1 MDEHGYI
8 ELIRKA
14 QRGDKIALNSLA
26 ESAAE
31 RLRVY
36 VYRLTLAD
44 DPTQEIVQETML
56 EMCRILGKLKDAD
69 KFWPWLYGIATNKIH
84 RHHRAERTQKG
95 LAKSRVAR
103 ATPAA
108 DRPTPGQ
115 REHGLQN
122 LVTQELKQIV
132 ATAMQSLKT
141 RHRAVLVMRCYDQM
155 PYAEIAES
163 MGCSEFSTRM
173 LFLRAKRALRKQ
185 LSRNGFGRGSLLA
198 ALVLFGKMTAPTEAA
213 AAQVSVTAATTGV
226 GLLAGLAGLA
236 TSKTAII
243 SLSTA
248 GLIAGAVAVTSG
260 LPEASLRTAGRTAGN
275 SQSFAPLGQKQN
287 GNEEYWYYF
296 PEGPGKP
303 MMMRVKAGPES
314 ARPHAQFL
322 QNDQANYYFDDNVI
336 YINNHRMYDAHLS
349 VLRLPTDT
357 PQLSSFLDQIEGAGG
372 TQKMQYVPNSAKGL
386 LVIAARSAEHGPNR
400 SWVTRHYNVL
410 DEDYFQGDWP
420 AGLETIDKRD
430 AMHKRGWTYFKIAGR
445 INEQAISGA
454 GRIPFVYAAGA
465 RYSPWLRLNVAD
477 ELTIVDTTAGSYVSG
492 TDSAARTHYKAGAFF
507 KGLPRPWM
515 GLHAI
520 DTVRRDAAERQIPFK
535 TEQID
540 ANRVRVRVTGEKVTL
555 VYTIDLQVDVIDEIA
570 VSMGDVEKGVLKFS
584 YLQDIDDVGNE
595 FVSPRATGY
604 QAPPQQAPGPVEDA
618 GLLWLV
624 QLAEGSLAK

>member
-1 MDEHGYI
+1 
-8 ELIRKA
+8 
-14 QRGDKIALNSLA
+14 
-26 ESAAE
+26 
-31 RLRVY
+31 V
-36 VYRLTLAD
+36 
-44 DPTQEIVQETML
+44 
-56 EMCRILGKLKDAD
+56 
-69 KFWPWLYGIATNKIH
+69 
-84 RHHRAERTQKG
+84 
-95 LAKSRVAR
+95 
-103 ATPAA
+103 
-108 DRPTPGQ
+108 
-115 REHGLQN
+115 
-122 LVTQELKQIV
+122 
-132 ATAMQSLKT
+132 
-141 RHRAVLVMRCYDQM
+141 
-155 PYAEIAES
+155 
-163 MGCSEFSTRM
+163 
-173 LFLRAKRALRKQ
+173 
-185 LSRNGFGRGSLLA
+185 
-198 ALVLFGKMTAPTEAA
+198 
-213 AAQVSVTAATTGV
+213 
-226 GLLAGLAGLA
+226 GLA
-236 TSKTAII
+236 TTKTAII

-260 LPEASLRTAGRTAGN
+260 PPDASLQTAGQNSGN
-275 SQSFAPLGQKQN
+275 PQSFAPLGQKQN

-357 PQLSSFLDQIEGAGG
+357 PQLSSFLDQIEGGGG
-372 TQKMQYVPNSAKGL
+372 TQKMQYVPGSAKGL

-430 AMHKRGWTYFKIAGR
+430 QMHKRGWTYFKIAGR
-445 INEQAISGA
+445 INEQAVSGA

-477 ELTIVDTTAGSYVSG
+477 EMTIVDTSELAYVSSP
-492 TDSAARTHYKAGAFF
+492 DSALRKYYRAGAFF

-540 ANRVRVRVTGEKVTL
+540 DNKVRVRVTGEKVTL
-555 VYTIDLQVDVIDEIA
+555 LYTIDLQVDVIDEIA

-584 YLQDIDDVGNE
+584 YLQDIDDIGNE
-595 FVSPRATGY
+595 FVSPRAAGY
-604 QAPPQQAPGPVEDA
+604 QTPPRQDDA

>member
-1 MDEHGYI
+1 MDERKYI

-14 QRGDKIALNSLA
+14 QRGDKKALNSLA
-26 ESAAE
+26 ELAAE

-44 DPTQEIVQETML
+44 DLTQEIVQETML

-84 RHHRAERTQKG
+84 RHHRTERTQKN
-95 LAKSRVAR
+95 LAKSKVAH
-103 ATPAA
+103 ATLAA
-108 DRPTPGQ
+108 DGPTPGQ

-122 LVTQELKQIV
+122 LVTQELKQVV
-132 ATAMQSLKT
+132 AAAMQSLKT

-155 PYAEIAES
+155 SYAEIAES
-163 MGCSEFSTRM
+163 MGCSEFGTRM

-226 GLLAGLAGLA
+226 GLLAGLVGLA
-236 TSKTAII
+236 ATKTAII

-260 LPEASLRTAGRTAGN
+260 LPDASIQTAGQN
-275 SQSFAPLGQKQN
+275 SPNAQSFAPLGQKQN

-296 PEGPGKP
+296 PEGPARP

-357 PQLSSFLDQIEGAGG
+357 PQLSSFLDRIEGGGG

-386 LVIAARSAEHGPNR
+386 LVIAARSAEQGPNR

-430 AMHKRGWTYFKIAGR
+430 PMHKRGWTYFKIAGR
-445 INEQAISGA
+445 VNEQAISGA

-465 RYSPWLRLNVAD
+465 RYSPWLKLNAGD
-477 ELTIVDTTAGSYVSG
+477 LTIVDTTAGSYVSG
-492 TDSAARTHYKAGAFF
+492 ADSAARTHYKAGAFF
-507 KGLPRPWM
+507 NGLPRPWM

-540 ANRVRVRVTGEKVTL
+540 DNKVRVRVTDREVTL
-555 VYTIDLQVDVIDEIA
+555 LYTIDLQVDVIDQIA
-570 VSMGDVEKGVLKFS
+570 VSTGDVEKGVLKFS

-595 FVSPRATGY
+595 FVSPRTAGY
-604 QAPPQQAPGPVEDA
+604 QTPPQQAPGPGGDA

>member
-1 MDEHGYI
+1 MDERKYI

-14 QRGDKIALNSLA
+14 QRGDKTALNSLA
-26 ESAAE
+26 ELAAE

-44 DPTQEIVQETML
+44 DLTQEIVQETML

-84 RHHRAERTQKG
+84 RHHRTERTQKD
-95 LAKSRVAR
+95 LAKSKAAH
-103 ATPAA
+103 ATLTA

-132 ATAMQSLKT
+132 AAAMQGLKT

-155 PYAEIAES
+155 SYAEIAES

-226 GLLAGLAGLA
+226 GLLAGLVGLA
-236 TSKTAII
+236 ATKTAII
-243 SLSTA
+243 SLSAA
-248 GLIAGAVAVTSG
+248 GLIAGAVAVNSG
-260 LPEASLRTAGRTAGN
+260 LPLASIQPAGRNSPN

-303 MMMRVKAGPES
+303 MMMRVKAGPEGV
-314 ARPHAQFL
+314 RPHAQFL

-357 PQLSSFLDQIEGAGG
+357 PQLSSFLDRIEGGGG
-372 TQKMQYVPNSAKGL
+372 TQKMQYVPNRAKGL
-386 LVIAARSAEHGPNR
+386 LVIAARSAEQGPNR
-400 SWVTRHYNVL
+400 YWVTRHYNVL

-445 INEQAISGA
+445 INEQAVSGA

-465 RYSPWLRLNVAD
+465 RYSPWLKLNAGDV
-477 ELTIVDTTAGSYVSG
+477 TIIDTTAGSYVSG
-492 TDSAARTHYKAGAFF
+492 ADSAARTHYKAGAFF

-520 DTVRRDAAERQIPFK
+520 DTVRRDAAERQIPFE

-540 ANRVRVRVTGEKVTL
+540 GNKVRVRIADRKVTL
-555 VYTIDLQVDVIDEIA
+555 LYTIDLQLDVINEIA

-595 FVSPRATGY
+595 FVSPRTEGY
-604 QAPPQQAPGPVEDA
+604 QTPPQQAPGPVGDA